1 MRVRSPLSE
10 WSDRNYSFFIVF
22 CQITTE
28 VIDPPAD
35 LFAADSH
42 MVLPFWRS
50 VVVTPAVGV
59 RQTGLIVQPQARR
72 KVGWDFNLE
81 EAFRPGS
88 KLNPDMDA
96 RKM

>member
-1 MRVRSPLSE
+1 
-10 WSDRNYSFFIVF
+10 
-22 CQITTE
+22 
-28 VIDPPAD
+28 
-35 LFAADSH
+35 